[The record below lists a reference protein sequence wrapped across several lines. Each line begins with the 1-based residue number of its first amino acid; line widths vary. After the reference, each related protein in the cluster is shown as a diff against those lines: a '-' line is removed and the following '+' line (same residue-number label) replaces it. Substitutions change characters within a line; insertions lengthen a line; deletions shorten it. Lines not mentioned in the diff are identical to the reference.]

1 LGLLIELLVMA
12 AFGALGWM
20 GGHAAVQHAV
30 AKGAESGGTEIRTLA
45 EIHATA
51 LRSGLYF
58 AGGILA
64 LIIGRFV
71 SARRGR
77 VSIPSPVILPAT
89 CAALAFGFALQMGYG
104 DPLHRTL
111 WPGLEFAKGVAL
123 AGAVGAL
130 VLLLPRDPV
139 ALTGPLHAVLPALIV
154 LVFVALALFGSGTE
168 LAEDTKINLGG
179 FQPLELV
186 KLAFVLF
193 LGHSLGRRAVKLR
206 HQRDKILGLYFPR
219 KRLLIPAVLVFVV
232 LFASFV
238 LVNDLGPL
246 LILSI
251 VFLTLFYVVTRASGW
266 VVTAIVVVA
275 ILVTVAVHVPAVAGS
290 PKVALRMQMWL
301 DPWTNAQPNGDQGGL
316 SRWAIAAGFVHGQG
330 LGYAPAWALPAGH
343 TDLVIAHLTEELGFI
358 GLLLYLVC
366 LAGVAGQGLIVA
378 ALNRTPERVVTAVGL
393 SILLVAQWL
402 VIYSGTTQLLP
413 LTGVPAPFLSFGKT
427 STVTFVLVAAMLA
440 RLAEDGRAREM
451 TPELGELRR
460 ASLAVLTVVLA
471 LIAGGAVVGFQE
483 SVVLAT
489 ATSTRGVITLLAPE
503 PGYPNGRVTERYD
516 PRLEAIAA
524 RIPRGYFVDRDG
536 RLVAGTDEN
545 GKRTYPLGDAMGT
558 LLGPP
563 DPIVLRPTWMLE
575 RLLAAKVRG
584 YPERDERHS
593 VWLAREKEGGERLLF
608 IIVGEDE
615 TPEDRTRAEQ
625 MAGGAP
631 VRLLPLPAPDFRP
644 LIPLLRA
651 GGAGREEA
659 IAKVAADVASRTA
672 HLTIDARLQV
682 AASEVMKRAAAK
694 GKAAATVVLDA
705 NTGEVLARAQWPD
718 FNPGDDSLRQR
729 LEDPQFTT
737 RDPKFTGIY
746 GPWPDKTGFRG
757 VYQGGSAAKLFTSV
771 VAARAGVLG
780 HGPACPLKAGPTFQ
794 CVHRDAQGPYFTK
807 PGWYAPVHDISLD
820 DPHGNIEFVRGL
832 AVSCNVYF
840 GQLGLQ
846 LGRDAFI
853 KLVEDGLDMGFGRGW
868 YDPGKAGSRDLALTA
883 FGQHAS
889 MMSVSQAARIGGTIG
904 GGGVNRRCPP
914 SMELGAAC
922 EEKKLVDDP
931 TLMIPVLSGMEQVVA
946 AGTAR
951 GIATNPGLPPALRVY
966 GKTGTAD
973 SIGIKEE
980 VPWGVQLGVYD
991 RPHSWFVAMAEPND
1005 IPACQPTIAKRR
1017 IVVAVVIPRGGLGS
1031 LGAAPAAA
1039 EIINAAYKFG
1049 LFGAADLTPAVQ
1061 ASPSPG
1067 PGQPSASPTA
1077 RPRPA
1082 PTPTPDATP
1091 VATPPPTPTPE
1102 ATPPPAAPPPATP
1115 APTPTPTPTP
1125 PPPPL

>member
-12 AFGALGWM
+12 AFGALGWL
-20 GGHAAVQHAV
+20 GGSAAVQHAL
-30 AKGAESGGTEIRTLA
+30 AKGAEAGGTEIRTAA
-45 EIHATA
+45 EIQAQA
-51 LRSGLYF
+51 LRSSLYF
-58 AGGILA
+58 AAGILA
-64 LIIGRFV
+64 LLVGRFV

-77 VSIPSPVILPAT
+77 VSIPSPFIMPAT

-111 WPGLEFAKGVAL
+111 WPGLEFARGVAL

-130 VLLLPRDPV
+130 VLLFPRDPV
-139 ALTGPLHAVLPALIV
+139 EMTAPLHAVLPALIV

-206 HQRDKILGLYFPR
+206 HQRDKILGLTFPR
-219 KRLLIPAVLVFVV
+219 KRLLVPAVLVFVV

-251 VFLTLFYVVTRASGW
+251 VFLVLFYVVTRAAGW
-266 VVTAIVVVA
+266 VVMAVIVVA
-275 ILVTVAVHVPAVAGS
+275 LLVTVAVHVPAVAGS

-301 DPWTNAQPNGDQGGL
+301 DPWTNAQPNGDQGAL
-316 SRWAIAAGFVHGQG
+316 SRWAIAAGHMNGQG

-343 TDLVIAHLTEELGFI
+343 TDLVIAHLAEELGFV
-358 GLLLYLVC
+358 GLAIYLVC
-366 LAGVAGQGLIVA
+366 LAAVAGQGLVVA
-378 ALNRTPERVVTAVGL
+378 ALNRTPERVVTAAGL
-393 SILLVAQWL
+393 STVLVAQWL
-402 VIYSGTTQLLP
+402 VIFSGTTQILP

-451 TPELGELRR
+451 TPELTELRR
-460 ASLAVLTVVLA
+460 GTLAVLTAVLIV
-471 LIAGGAVVGFQE
+471 IAAGVVVGFQE
-483 SVVLAT
+483 GVVLAEK
-489 ATSTRGVITLLAPE
+489 TSTRGVITVLAPE
-503 PGYPNGRVTERYD
+503 PGYPHGRVTERYD
-516 PRLEAIAA
+516 PRLDAIAA
-524 RIPRGYFVDRDG
+524 RIPRGFFVDRAG

-545 GKRTYPLGDAMGT
+545 GNRTYPLGDAMGT

-563 DPIVLRPTWMLE
+563 DPIVLRPRWMLE

-593 VWLAREKEGGERLLF
+593 VWLAREPEGGERLLF
-608 IIVGEDE
+608 IIEGEDE
-615 TPEDRTRAEQ
+615 RPEDRARAEQ

-631 VRLLPLPAPDFRP
+631 VRLLPLPAPDYRP
-644 LIPLLRA
+644 LIPILRA
-651 GGAGREEA
+651 GGAGREKA

-694 GKAAATVVLDA
+694 GKAAASVVLDA

-718 FNPGDDSLRQR
+718 FNPGDPAFLKR

-757 VYQGGSAAKLFTSV
+757 IYQGGSAAKLFTSV

-794 CVHRDAQGPYFTK
+794 CVHRDAQGPYFTR

-820 DPHGNIEFVRGL
+820 DPHGNVEFIRGL

-846 LGRDAFI
+846 LGRDAFL
-853 KLVEDGLDMGFGRGW
+853 KLVEDGLDMGFGGGW
-868 YDPGKAGSRDLALTA
+868 YDPGKPGSRDLALTA

-889 MMSVSQAARIGGTIG
+889 MMSVSQAARIAGTIG

-914 SMELGAAC
+914 TLELGAPC
-922 EEKKLVDDP
+922 EQKQLVDDP
-931 TLMIPVLSGMEQVVA
+931 NLMIPVLSGMEQVVL

-951 GIATNPGLPPALRVY
+951 GIATNPGLPPGLRVY

-973 SIGIKEE
+973 SIGIEE
-980 VPWGVQLGVYD
+980 EKPWGVQVGVYD
-991 RPHSWFVAMAEPND
+991 RPHSWFIAMGEPND
-1005 IPACQPTIAKRR
+1005 VPACQPNLPKR

-1039 EIINAAYKFG
+1039 EIINAAYKLG
-1049 LFGAADLTPAVQ
+1049 LFGVAQAQTAAGQAAPSPAPGQ
-1061 ASPSPG
+1061 ESPSPA
-1067 PGQPSASPTA
+1067 PSPAPTR

-1082 PTPTPDATP
+1082 ATTP
-1091 VATPPPTPTPE
+1091 PTPE
-1102 ATPPPAAPPPATP
+1102 APASTPTPTATP
-1115 APTPTPTPTP
+1115 APTPTPTPSPSATP
-1125 PPPPL
+1125 PPV

>member
-12 AFGALGWM
+12 VLGALGWL
-20 GGHAAVQHAV
+20 GGNAAVQHAV
-30 AKGAESGGTEIRTLA
+30 AKGALSGGTEIRTLA

-51 LRSGLYF
+51 QRSGLYF
-58 AGGILA
+58 AAGILA
-64 LIIGRFV
+64 IIFGRFV
-71 SARRGR
+71 SARRGQ
-77 VSIPSPVILPAT
+77 VNIPSPVIMPAT

-111 WPGLEFAKGVAL
+111 WPGLEYAKGVAL
-123 AGAVGAL
+123 AGAVGSL

-154 LVFVALALFGSGTE
+154 LVFVALGLFGSGTE

-206 HQRDKILGLYFPR
+206 HQRDRILGLYFPR

-238 LVNDLGPL
+238 LVKDLGPL

-251 VFLTLFYVVTRASGW
+251 VFLTLFYVVTRSSGW
-266 VVTAIVVVA
+266 VLTAIVVVA
-275 ILVTVAVHVPAVAGS
+275 LLVTVAVHVPAIAGS

-301 DPWTNAQPNGDQGGL
+301 DPWTNAQPNGDQGAL
-316 SRWAIAAGFVHGQG
+316 SRWAIAAGFLHGQG

-343 TDLVIAHLTEELGFI
+343 TDLVIAHLAEELGFI
-358 GLLLYLVC
+358 GLLIYLVC
-366 LAGVAGQGLIVA
+366 VAGVAGQGLIVA
-378 ALNRTPERVVTAVGL
+378 AFNRTPERVVTAVGL
-393 SILLVAQWL
+393 STLLVCQWL

-451 TPELGELRR
+451 TPELAELRR
-460 ASLAVLTVVLA
+460 GSLAVLAVVLVV
-471 LIAGGAVVGFQE
+471 IAFAAIVGFQE
-483 SVVLAT
+483 GVVLAER
-489 ATSTRGVITLLAPE
+489 TSAQGVITVLAPE
-503 PGYPNGRVTERYD
+503 PGYPHGRVTERYD

-524 RIPRGYFVDRDG
+524 RIPRGPFVDRDG
-536 RLVAGTDEN
+536 RVIAGTDEN

-584 YPERDERHS
+584 YPERDQRHS
-593 VWLAREKEGGERLLF
+593 VWLAREPEGGERLLF
-608 IIVGEDE
+608 IIEGEEE
-615 TPEDRTRAEQ
+615 TPEDRGRAEAL
-625 MAGGAP
+625 AGGAP
-631 VRLLPLPAPDFRP
+631 IRLLPLPAPDFRP
-644 LIPLLRA
+644 LVPILRA
-651 GGAGREEA
+651 GGAGREKA

-672 HLTIDARLQV
+672 HLTIDARLQM
-682 AASEVMKRAAAK
+682 AASEVVKRAAAK
-694 GKAAATVVLDA
+694 GKAAAAVVLDA

-718 FNPGDDSLRQR
+718 FNPGDPSLRER
-729 LEDPQFTT
+729 LEDPQFAT
-737 RDPKFTGIY
+737 RDLKFTGIY

-757 VYQGGSAAKLFTSV
+757 IYQGGSAAKLFTSV

-780 HGPACPLKAGPTFQ
+780 HGPACPIKAGPTFQ
-794 CVHRDAQGPYFTK
+794 CVHRDAQGPYFIK
-807 PGWYAPVHDISLD
+807 PGWYAPVHDISVD
-820 DPHGNIEFVRGL
+820 DPHGTIEFVRGL

-846 LGRDAFI
+846 LGPDGFKR
-853 KLVEDGLDMGFGRGW
+853 LVDDGLDMGFGGGW
-868 YDPGKAGSRDLALTA
+868 YSPGKPGSRDLALTA
-883 FGQHAS
+883 FGQHAA
-889 MMSVSQAARIGGTIG
+889 MMSVSQAARIGSTIG

-914 SMELGAAC
+914 TMELGAPC
-922 EEKKLVDDP
+922 EQKQLVDDP
-931 TLMIPVLSGMEQVVA
+931 SMMIPVLSGMEQVVL

-951 GIATNPGLPPALRVY
+951 GIATNPGLPPGLRVY

-973 SIGIKEE
+973 SIGIEE
-980 VPWGVQLGVYD
+980 EKPWGVQFGVYD
-991 RPHSWFVAMAEPND
+991 RPHSWFISLSEPNTV
-1005 IPACQPTIAKRR
+1005 PPCQPNVPKR

-1039 EIINAAYKFG
+1039 EIINAAYKLG
-1049 LFGAADLTPAVQ
+1049 LYGATPAPGEAPAAQ

-1067 PGQPSASPTA
+1067 AASPAATPSAAPERRA
-1077 RPRPA
+1077 RPA
-1082 PTPTPDATP
+1082 PTTTPASTVPSNTP
-1091 VATPPPTPTPE
+1091 VPATPTPE
-1102 ATPPPAAPPPATP
+1102 ATPE
-1115 APTPTPTPTP
+1115 PTPTPTPTP
-1125 PPPPL
+1125 SATPPP